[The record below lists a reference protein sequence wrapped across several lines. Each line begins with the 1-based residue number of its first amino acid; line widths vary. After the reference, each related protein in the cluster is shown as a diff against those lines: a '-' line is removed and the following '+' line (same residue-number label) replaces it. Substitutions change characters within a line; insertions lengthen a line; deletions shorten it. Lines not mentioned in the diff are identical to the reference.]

1 MEPKVSEFLYLL
13 GSASQAEEIRIEMV
27 AETLY
32 DGDLLNMVKDLEE
45 LLEDRVEVDHHIFVP
60 AGQPNCRFYKILGQI
75 LPKSTIYKSTCKILL

>member
-45 LLEDRVEVDHHIFVP
+45 LLEDRVEVNHHIFVT
-60 AGQPNCRFYKILGQI
+60 AGQRRPQPPSCTLG
-75 LPKSTIYKSTCKILL
+75 T